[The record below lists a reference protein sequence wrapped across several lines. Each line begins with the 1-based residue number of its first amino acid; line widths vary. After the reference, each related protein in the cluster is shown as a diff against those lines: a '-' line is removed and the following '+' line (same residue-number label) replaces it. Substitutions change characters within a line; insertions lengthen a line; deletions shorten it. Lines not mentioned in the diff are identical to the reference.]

1 MIDNVLYAKRE
12 AVKVGR
18 HTFNVHTI
26 ETHWQ
31 GDPHG
36 KMEDMPGNFLEQTV
50 QLTACDNPDAIEQLG
65 VQYLVVLDHQRK
77 ETTHEPRGYAELKH
91 TQLVKRVQTSPE
103 QYTRNIRRAVKEKL

>member
-36 KMEDMPGNFLEQTV
+36 KMEDMPGNL
-50 QLTACDNPDAIEQLG
+50 DRKS
-65 VQYLVVLDHQRK
+65 VV
-77 ETTHEPRGYAELKH
+77 
-91 TQLVKRVQTSPE
+91 
-103 QYTRNIRRAVKEKL
+103 